1 VSVTLLLF
9 SAACTKEIKV
19 DIPEHQ
25 PALVISSNTVVNDTV
40 RVQVSRSSSI
50 LKYKY
55 NMDLNVPDATVVLYE
70 NDKELSK
77 MNYDQQT
84 HIYSSGTVAMDGK
97 IYSIKVS
104 APGFASVEA
113 RSDVASAVTIN
124 SVKRYSKVRLDMNGR
139 DQDEIRISFNDPA
152 TIGDFYIVSI
162 TPPPF
167 QEDTFKNGYHYSGCA
182 NTTDASVESIY
193 NEGIDQNTCLSSDA
207 IFFRDALFNGTSKEL
222 HLFIS
227 SEYLLPVVGR
237 NGDTL
242 YPSVELYHVPEAY
255 FRYLKSY
262 QFASENNGNPFA
274 EPTNVYSNV
283 KNGYGIFSIISA
295 DYKELK

>member
-1 VSVTLLLF
+1 
-9 SAACTKEIKV
+9 
-19 DIPEHQ
+19 
-25 PALVISSNTVVNDTV
+25 
-40 RVQVSRSSSI
+40 
-50 LKYKY
+50 
-55 NMDLNVPDATVVLYE
+55 
-70 NDKELSK
+70 
-77 MNYDQQT
+77 
-84 HIYSSGTVAMDGK
+84 
-97 IYSIKVS
+97 
-104 APGFASVEA
+104 
-113 RSDVASAVTIN
+113 
-124 SVKRYSKVRLDMNGR
+124 
-139 DQDEIRISFNDPA
+139 
-152 TIGDFYIVSI
+152 
-162 TPPPF
+162 
-167 QEDTFKNGYHYSGCA
+167 
-182 NTTDASVESIY
+182 
-193 NEGIDQNTCLSSDA
+193 LSSDA